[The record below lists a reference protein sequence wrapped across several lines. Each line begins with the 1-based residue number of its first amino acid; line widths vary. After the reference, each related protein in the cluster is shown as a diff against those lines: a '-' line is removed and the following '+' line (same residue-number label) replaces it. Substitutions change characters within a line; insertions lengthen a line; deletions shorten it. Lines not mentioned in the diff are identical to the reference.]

1 MSPTSLNQ
9 QTQSLAERLARLQPA
24 MDDTLARL
32 SSGSR
37 LVRPS
42 SDPIGVG
49 LAARYEGR
57 QKRLE
62 AAAVNL
68 QNGASRLQ
76 MTDSFLKKLGEAAE
90 RMSELATLTGN
101 PSMNPQDRAV
111 YEIEFKGLQE
121 QFRAMIGGTTAEIG
135 GTGDIDEPQGSFQGR
150 QLFGAAPAGGEN
162 LVAGAEADVVIRL
175 PEINLRQGAIVH
187 VFHQDAAGE
196 FTFSI
201 NDGDAVARIKDAVD
215 QIAASRASVGG
226 AQNRIELAGSALT
239 TAQTNTEAALSSIRD
254 TDVALETTALS
265 RRQMLE
271 EATTAMLAQARDVP
285 RQLLPLLTA
294 R

>member
-1 MSPTSLNQ
+1 MSPSSLNQ

-24 MDDTLARL
+24 MEDTLARL

-42 SDPIGVG
+42 SDPVGVG

-62 AAAVNL
+62 AAAINL

-90 RMSELATLTGN
+90 RMGELAMLTGN
-101 PSMNPQDRAV
+101 PALNVEDRAV
-111 YEIEFKGLQE
+111 YDVEFKGLQE

-135 GTGDIDEPQGSFQGR
+135 GTSDINEPQGQFQSR
-150 QLFGAAPAGGEN
+150 SLFGAAPAGGDN

-175 PEINLRQGAIVH
+175 PELNLRQGAIVH

-196 FTFSI
+196 FTFNITDS
-201 NDGDAVARIKDAVD
+201 DAVARIKAAVD
-215 QIAASRASVGG
+215 QIAGGRAAVGG

-239 TAQTNTEAALSSIRD
+239 TAETNAEAALSRIRD
-254 TDVALETTALS
+254 TDVATETTALS

-285 RQLLPLLTA
+285 RQLLPLLSA